1 MKLIE
6 GVKTRPIKVIPD
18 ERGRLAEILRSD
30 SDIFQKFG
38 QVYYT
43 TAHPGVVKAW
53 HYHKIQTDH
62 FFCLKGMARLA
73 LYDPREN
80 SPTRGL
86 VNEFRVG
93 EENPLLVVIPNHVYH
108 GFKTISDTE
117 SIMINIPTE
126 PYNHDNPDE
135 YRVDPYENDIPYDW
149 AKDDGLV

>member
-1 MKLIE
+1 MILIE
-6 GVKTRPIKVIPD
+6 GVKTKKIKVNID

-73 LYDPREN
+73 LYDPREG

-86 VNEFRVG
+86 VNEFKVG
-93 EENPLLVVIPNHVYH
+93 ELNPLLIVIPNHVYH
-108 GFKTISDTE
+108 GFKTISDVE

-126 PYNHDNPDE
+126 PYNHDDPDE
-135 YRVDPYENDIPYDW
+135 YRVDPYNNDIPYDW
-149 AKDDGLV
+149 AKDDG

>member
-1 MKLIE
+1 MILIE
-6 GVKTRPIKVIPD
+6 GVKTKKIKVNID

-73 LYDPREN
+73 LYDPREG

-86 VNEFRVG
+86 VNEFKVG
-93 EENPLLVVIPNHVYH
+93 ELNPLLIVIPNHVYH
-108 GFKTISDTE
+108 GFKTISDVE

-126 PYNHDNPDE
+126 SYNHDDPDE
-135 YRVDPYENDIPYDW
+135 YRVDPYNNDIPYDW
-149 AKDDGLV
+149 AKDDG